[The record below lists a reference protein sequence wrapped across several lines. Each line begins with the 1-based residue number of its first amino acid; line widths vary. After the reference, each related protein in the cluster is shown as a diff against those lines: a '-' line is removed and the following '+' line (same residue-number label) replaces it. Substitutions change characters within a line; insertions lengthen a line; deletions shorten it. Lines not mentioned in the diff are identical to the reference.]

1 MEINKL
7 QLLILSILDDMGATT
22 PGTGMTIRE
31 ITEEVNKSD
40 DRQFTERTVRKKV
53 LNLIEREYMA
63 HKIKSGK
70 ANLYYITAKGKEIKG
85 VLLRDDE

>member
-40 DRQFTERTVRKKV
+40 DKQFTERTVRKK
-53 LNLIEREYMA
+53 Y
-63 HKIKSGK
+63 
-70 ANLYYITAKGKEIKG
+70 
-85 VLLRDDE
+85 

>member
-40 DRQFTERTVRKKV
+40 DKQFTERTVRKKV

-70 ANLYYITAKGKEIKG
+70 ASLYYITAKGKEIKG